1 MGHVESGHVVW
12 MRSAIVAVALGVTVA
27 AVAAACW
34 LPQLHRH
41 VAHPNHP
48 LTTSVGSEFV
58 INTDH
63 GHLVDNSMPPCP
75 ERLATAVLPRSA
87 TPVLLPERRGGC
99 ARHDSRAYRPRRAG
113 RARSAGGAG
122 IRSHRS
128 RPVDPVLPG
137 SSLRGQRQAVVAIRH
152 RR

>member
-1 MGHVESGHVVW
+1 ML
-12 MRSAIVAVALGVTVA
+12 A
-27 AVAAACW
+27 
-34 LPQLHRH
+34 PQLHRH

-87 TPVLLPERRGGC
+87 TPVLLPDVVAAAPGMT
-99 ARHDSRAYRPRRAG
+99 AALTDPSRRPRAVRRRRRDPFA
-113 RARSAGGAG
+113 
-122 IRSHRS
+122 
-128 RPVDPVLPG
+128 PVKTC
-137 SSLRGQRQAVVAIRH
+137 
-152 RR
+152 

>member
-87 TPVLLPERRGGC
+87 TPVLLPDVVGGC

>member
-63 GHLVDNSMPPCP
+63 GHLVDNSMPPCTGTGMGID
-75 ERLATAVLPRSA
+75 RLLMSLTGLSIRETVLFPI
-87 TPVLLPERRGGC
+87 V
-99 ARHDSRAYRPRRAG
+99 RPH
-113 RARSAGGAG
+113 SN
-122 IRSHRS
+122 
-128 RPVDPVLPG
+128 
-137 SSLRGQRQAVVAIRH
+137 
-152 RR
+152 

>member
-87 TPVLLPERRGGC
+87 TPVLLPDVVAAAPGMTAALTDPVAP
-99 ARHDSRAYRPRRAG
+99 ARAV
-113 RARSAGGAG
+113 AGGAG

>member
-63 GHLVDNSMPPCP
+63 GLPGGQLD
-75 ERLATAVLPRSA
+75 ATVPGTARDGGAAALRHSGVTTR
-87 TPVLLPERRGGC
+87 RRGGC

>member
-75 ERLATAVLPRSA
+75 DRDGGAAALRHSGVTTR
-87 TPVLLPERRGGC
+87 RRGGC

>member
-87 TPVLLPERRGGC
+87 TPVLLPRRGGC

>member
-34 LPQLHRH
+34 LPQLRRH

-87 TPVLLPERRGGC
+87 TPVLLPDVVAAAPGMT
-99 ARHDSRAYRPRRAG
+99 AALT
-113 RARSAGGAG
+113 
-122 IRSHRS
+122 
-128 RPVDPVLPG
+128 DPVAPAARGPPAAQG
-137 SSLRGQRQAVVAIRH
+137 SVRTGQDLLTRFCLA

>member
-1 MGHVESGHVVW
+1 MGHVESRHVVW

-41 VAHPNHP
+41 VAHPNHS

-87 TPVLLPERRGGC
+87 TPVFLPDVVAAAPGMT
-99 ARHDSRAYRPRRAG
+99 AALT
-113 RARSAGGAG
+113 
-122 IRSHRS
+122 
-128 RPVDPVLPG
+128 DPVAPAARGPPAAQG
-137 SSLRGQRQAVVAIRH
+137 SVRTGQDLLTRFCLA

>member
-87 TPVLLPERRGGC
+87 TPVLLPDVVAAAPGMTAALTDPV
-99 ARHDSRAYRPRRAG
+99 ARA
-113 RARSAGGAG
+113 AGGAG

>member
-87 TPVLLPERRGGC
+87 LRCYYQTSWRL
-99 ARHDSRAYRPRRAG
+99 RPA
-113 RARSAGGAG
+113 
-122 IRSHRS
+122 
-128 RPVDPVLPG
+128 
-137 SSLRGQRQAVVAIRH
+137 
-152 RR
+152 